1 MSTNARDR
9 PIIHAP
15 PDLDLAAMVRVD
27 ASLGELTDDEIAAVT
42 IFDTEHQLVST
53 NARDDQVR
61 AVLLD
66 AAKLVERGWCQGVHK
81 KHTPKGARYCLSG
94 AINEAVDELETP
106 PFQARCELRDRAR
119 KAVTAAIGARTLF
132 HWNDALERTQ
142 AEVVAA
148 LRGAA
153 ESIGK
158 ESGE

>member
-53 NARDDQVR
+53 NARDDQIK

-66 AAKLVERGWCQGVHK
+66 AAKLVERGWHQGGPWIV
-81 KHTPKGARYCLSG
+81 KGGRKCYCVWAAVLESYWSSG
-94 AINEAVDELETP
+94 ALWDRDLIAKLLYDE
-106 PFQARCELRDRAR
+106 
-119 KAVTAAIGARTLF
+119 IGLSSSESIGS
-132 HWNDALERTQ
+132 WNDAPERTQ

-153 ESIGK
+153 EGLGK

>member
-53 NARDDQVR
+53 NARDDQIK

-66 AAKLVERGWCQGVHK
+66 AAKLVERGWCQGVATTVIDGRRCH
-81 KHTPKGARYCLSG
+81 C
-94 AINEAVDELETP
+94 AVD
-106 PFQARCELRDRAR
+106 
-119 KAVTAAIGARTLF
+119 AIGVAARGRPLSNHATNAVKDHLGLERHCRF
-132 HWNDALERTQ
+132 ASWNDAPERTR

-153 ESIGK
+153 EGLGK